1 MGRNPGVIRC
11 LSSSVEFM
19 IIAVEGPSAAGKTT
33 FCRGLDQTFVTEY
46 RPTGREPDSDDVE
59 VPAHYWANVST
70 SRWNAARILEG
81 DTGLAVCDS
90 DPMKLHHTW
99 SLARIGA
106 VPAERFEIESV
117 LVREALVEKRIGFVD
132 TVLVDFPAPEVLRDR
147 RDKDTSRERTDFEF
161 HLQLIEPMRE
171 WYRALDSVDPGR
183 VLGWDVDIDTL
194 RPRDRRYDASLFD
207 ALLAALPSL

>member
-46 RPTGREPDSDDVE
+46 RPTGREPDSDDAQ

-70 SRWNAARILEG
+70 SRWNAARMLEG
-81 DTGLAVCDS
+81 DTGLAVGDS

-183 VLGWDVDIDTL
+183 V
-194 RPRDRRYDASLFD
+194 
-207 ALLAALPSL
+207 

>member
-1 MGRNPGVIRC
+1 MARNPGGVRS
-11 LSSSVEFM
+11 LSSSVGFM

-70 SRWNAARILEG
+70 SRWNAARTLEG

-132 TVLVDFPAPEVLRDR
+132 TVLVDFPSPEVLRER
-147 RDKDTSRERTDFEF
+147 RDNDTSRERTDFEL
-161 HLQLIEPMRE
+161 HLKLSEPMRE

-207 ALLAALPSL
+207 ALLATLPPL